1 MTTSFMKNII
11 PAVLALALLAVVTL
25 CGLGGSVPAPAAAA
39 AGTDNASVAAIVG
52 RVLHRNPGLNSYA
65 AHARLDV
72 KQVNFPY
79 LHPVL
84 EGMQYYSSPGFTVF
98 DFPHTPGY
106 LKGITKVESAAYS
119 ANRWQRCYDIS
130 LADKGDQYVLHMVPK
145 IRGEVSD
152 VYVTVAKSGA
162 ALSQVD
168 WYYHNPG
175 DHIVLTQTYSTI
187 NGYSVVTAQRSEI
200 ALHHIRAKG
209 SSSFYGFAYNLP
221 VPTPTPTPSDPL
233 HQCDN

>member
-1 MTTSFMKNII
+1 MTTSSMKNII
-11 PAVLALALLAVVTL
+11 PAVFALALVAAVAV
-25 CGLGGSVPAPAAAA
+25 CGLTGAGTAPASAAAA
-39 AGTDNASVAAIVG
+39 TDNGSVSAIVS

-119 ANRWQRCYDIS
+119 ANRWQHCYDIS
-130 LADKGDQYVLHMVPK
+130 VADKGSLYVLHMVPK

-152 VYVTVAKSGA
+152 VYVAVAKSDA

-175 DHIVLTQTYSTI
+175 DHVVLTQTYSTV
-187 NGYSVVTAQRSEI
+187 NGYSVVTAQQSEI

-209 SSSFYGFAYNLP
+209 ASSFYGFQYNVP
-221 VPTPTPTPSDPL
+221 VPTPTPTPADPL